1 MFGRRF
7 APRTLHNNHC
17 NFARRSCKQLNCMN
31 SEIDPRSTVKQR
43 QPIWPR
49 AKSVS
54 DDARACTHGVLLTLL
69 CSLPIFAA
77 AQTPMTLALLD
88 QFDAQ
93 KTTVDLSNGE
103 RLAYIDLGWRDGP
116 PLVLIHGYTD
126 SARDWAPIAPLLTPH
141 FRLIIVDF
149 LGHAA
154 SLNPHSS
161 YPRFLFPSPIKL
173 LLDTLHLGP

>member
-88 QFDAQ
+88 QVDAQ
-93 KTTVDLSNGE
+93 KTTVDLINGE

-126 SARDWAPIAPLLTPH
+126 SARDRAPIAPLLPPQ
-141 FRLIIVDF
+141 FRLINAD
-149 LGHAA
+149 LHGQGA
-154 SLNPHSS
+154 SRKAHCCS
-161 YPRFLFPSPIKL
+161 PRFHVAL
-173 LLDTLHLGP
+173 